1 MADTKIENRGG
12 ELLGVDI
19 FFVILAILT
28 TLLRGYVK
36 IFMVKAWGKEDWF
49 MLAATIFFTLF
60 GSFSMAG
67 VHYGTGR
74 HFADLTYEDAMSAM
88 NCWFFC
94 YLFYAACMICSKMS
108 IGFFLLRITV
118 KKVHIYIVYCAMFFS
133 VMAGIAFFLVTLLQC
148 TPVSFFWERVG
159 EFYDMP
165 ITGTC
170 VSPEVIIGLAAL
182 YSAFSV
188 LSDFTFAIL
197 PAFLLWDL
205 KIDRRTKFTIIP
217 ILAMGCVAS
226 SAVVARF
233 PYLPRFRNFDFLFAT
248 VDIAIWSC
256 VEQGLAIAAGC
267 LATLR
272 PLLKEVSYRL
282 GWTKPSTGASGAHTS
297 GVMQSGTFP
306 NTNGHR
312 SRNLDMYDLSEFE
325 QLDDEESKIGSK
337 TTAAK
342 KEGRFSIRSLGS
354 PKLPPPPSERKGGV
368 VVNTKVS
375 EDSEGELSDQQSK
388 NIVVSK
394 DFLDSR

>member
-1 MADTKIENRGG
+1 
-12 ELLGVDI
+12 
-19 FFVILAILT
+19 
-28 TLLRGYVK
+28 
-36 IFMVKAWGKEDWF
+36 
-49 MLAATIFFTLF
+49 
-60 GSFSMAG
+60 
-67 VHYGTGR
+67 
-74 HFADLTYEDAMSAM
+74 MSAM
-88 NCWFFC
+88 NVSKKSFFYTMVPIISC
-94 YLFYAACMICSKMS
+94 ETFAKSSCTVLVLLLP
-108 IGFFLLRITV
+108 LLRGLHDLLEN
-118 KKVHIYIVYCAMFFS
+118 VHWLLSSSHYCKEGSYLYCILCHVLFCHGWHRLLPRHIATMHASVILLVRHILPASHCLSRATKLICASFS
-133 VMAGIAFFLVTLLQC
+133 R
-148 TPVSFFWERVG
+148 ERVG

-297 GVMQSGTFP
+297 GMMQSGTFP

-337 TTAAK
+337 TTTTK
-342 KEGRFSIRSLGS
+342 KDREGRFSIRSLGS
-354 PKLPPPPSERKGGV
+354 PKLPSPPSERKGGV
-368 VVNTKVS
+368 VNAKVS

-388 NIVVSK
+388 NVVVSK